1 MIRIIIF
8 LGILGMSFNS
18 FSQYDGEGENE
29 ISRFRPGF
37 MWFYTGLR
45 PGKPEKARKY
55 DRLIFDLTYNDWVG
69 DRNPFEN
76 PPLSLGLNTNLMFDI
91 PLTKGNT
98 VAFGWG
104 ISHQFFTI
112 RHSELLFIDEINNST
127 ILTPIDFPDLSF
139 RKRSLIG
146 NSFSVPL
153 EFRFRKKSWK
163 HFKVHL
169 GGRIG
174 YQLQLKQKTV
184 GEFDGHKE
192 VYKRH
197 GYPDNSELIYSPH
210 VRLGLRNWALYASY
224 NLNPIF
230 LNKKSTQLNLI
241 QFGLSIS
248 LF

>member
-1 MIRIIIF
+1 MG
-8 LGILGMSFNS
+8 LSFCS

-45 PGKPEKARKY
+45 PGKKEKSRKY
-55 DRLIFDLTYNDWVG
+55 DRLIFDVTYNDWLG
-69 DRNPFEN
+69 DRDPFEN
-76 PPLSLGLNTNLMFDI
+76 PPLSLGLNTNLMFDF

-98 VAFGWG
+98 VAIGWG
-104 ISHQFFTI
+104 VSHQLFTI
-112 RHSELLFIDEINNST
+112 RHSESFIIDEINQVT
-127 ILTPIDFPDLSF
+127 ILAPLFYPDFSPK
-139 RKRSLIG
+139 KRSLIG
-146 NSFSVPL
+146 NSIGVPL
-153 EFRFRKKSWK
+153 EIRFRKKSWK

-169 GGRIG
+169 GGRVG
-174 YQLQLKQKTV
+174 YQFQLKQKTV
-184 GEFDGHKE
+184 GEYDGHKE

-197 GYPDNSELIYSPH
+197 GFPDQSELIYSTH
-210 VRLGLRNWALYASY
+210 IRLGLRNWALYASY

-230 LNKKSTQLNLI
+230 LNKQSTQLNLI